1 MYSPSKVPRFDNKP
15 TTSSPAK
22 NYTTIVGYI
31 HQVTEVFATVGG
43 TKLFEFVVQTEK
55 SDFCTVTSWEADR
68 QPTIFNLYA
77 EKLSVSFRVK
87 LGMFTTYN
95 LVDKSE
101 ITLQVVSFPWK
112 VFEND
117 NQVIVIHFP
126 VQKEIG

>member
-22 NYTTIVGYI
+22 NYTTIVGYL
-31 HQVTEVFATVGG
+31 HQVTEVFATVVGGG

-55 SDFCTVTSWEADR
+55 SDYCTVTFWEADQ

-77 EKLSVSFRVK
+77 EQSSVSFHVK
-87 LGMFTTYN
+87 PGKFTTYN

-101 ITLQVVSFPWK
+101 LTWSFFREK
-112 VFEND
+112 
-117 NQVIVIHFP
+117 ISKMTIR
-126 VQKEIG
+126 